1 MGGGKIMT
9 TKQAIKI
16 LRLHNRWRRGAEI
29 RMQEPG
35 KIGKAIEVICDAV
48 EITTAAIGE
57 IVAAGHA
64 CEDALDEAERME
76 GIAREALK
84 KCNPIATFESDEKSV
99 ARMQSEG

>member
-1 MGGGKIMT
+1 MT

-29 RMQEPG
+29 PMQEPA
-35 KIGKAIEVICDAV
+35 KIGKAIEVLCDAV

-64 CEDALDEAERME
+64 GNDALDEAERME
-76 GIAREALK
+76 GIARGALE
-84 KCNPIATFESDEKSV
+84 KCNPRNEKCNQICV